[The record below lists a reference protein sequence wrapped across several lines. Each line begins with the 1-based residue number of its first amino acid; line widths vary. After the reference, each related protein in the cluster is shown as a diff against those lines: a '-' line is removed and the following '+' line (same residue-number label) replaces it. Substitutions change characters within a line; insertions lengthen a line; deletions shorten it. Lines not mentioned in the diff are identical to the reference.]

1 MGQKAEEAA
10 VGRPPESSQEWD
22 FPSGKFWLVFLILAI
37 LQSDYF
43 VLFAVFSDPEQIR
56 QMCSHYNIPPFTFLC

>member
-1 MGQKAEEAA
+1 MIMGQEAEEAA
-10 VGRPPESSQEWD
+10 AGRPLESSQEWV

-43 VLFAVFSDPEQIR
+43 VLFAVFSDPEQ
-56 QMCSHYNIPPFTFLC
+56 TA